1 MSKKVPITRFP
12 DASAVAYSRAIRKMV
27 LELGDETLNQFEKY
41 VEPLLIESR
50 QDSPEFVV
58 DGILDNIKRMLEA
71 IKNKADKV
79 FVERKTHSASRK
91 FVNSINRFNKH
102 NIENQLA
109 VKGIEPTQREPWLDS
124 FLNNKIKDNVSFIKN
139 IEDEYLSEIEN
150 VIRDGVKEGRTAKQ
164 IREQLVER
172 VKVAES
178 RAQFIA
184 VDQTGSILGQMT
196 AERHQQI
203 GIDKFKWLTSHD
215 ERVRD
220 SHKELSDKTFSY
232 DDLPTVNGREV
243 LPGEDY
249 RCRCVAIPVFDDEEL
264 Y

>member
-12 DASAVAYSRAIRKMV
+12 DAAAVAYSRAIRKMV
-27 LELGDETLNQFEKY
+27 LELGDEAIKQFEKH

-50 QDSPEFVV
+50 QDSTEFVV
-58 DGILDNIKRMLEA
+58 DGIFDNIKRMLSA
-71 IKNKADKV
+71 IKNKAETV
-79 FVERKTHSASRK
+79 FSERKTHSAAQK
-91 FVNSINRFNKH
+91 FVNSINLFNKH
-102 NIENQLA
+102 NIEKQLV
-109 VKGIEPTQREPWLDS
+109 VKGIDPTQREPWLDS
-124 FLNNKIKDNVSFIKN
+124 FLNNKIKDNVGYIKN
-139 IEDEYLSEIEN
+139 IEDDYLSEIEK
-150 VIRDGVKEGRTAKQ
+150 VVHDGIKEGRTAKQ
-164 IREQLVER
+164 IRKQLVER
-172 VKVAES
+172 AEVAES

-220 SHKELSDKTFSY
+220 SHKDLSDKTFSY
-232 DDLPTVNGREV
+232 DDPPTVNGRVV

-249 RCRCVAIPVFDDEEL
+249 RCRCVAIPVFDDF
-264 Y
+264 

>member
-1 MSKKVPITRFP
+1 MSKKVAITRFP
-12 DASAVAYSRAIRKMV
+12 DAAAVAYSRAIRKMV
-27 LELGDETLNQFEKY
+27 LELGDETLKQFEKH

-50 QDSPEFVV
+50 QDSAKFVV
-58 DGILDNIKRMLEA
+58 DGIFDNIKRMFNA
-71 IKNKADKV
+71 IKSKAEMV
-79 FVERKTHSASRK
+79 FSERKTHSAAQR
-91 FVNSINRFNKH
+91 FVKSINLFNKH
-102 NIENQLA
+102 NIEKQLA
-109 VKGIEPTQREPWLDS
+109 VKGIDPTQREQWLDS
-124 FLNNKIKDNVSFIKN
+124 FLNNKIKDNVSYIKN
-139 IEDEYLSEIEN
+139 IEDECLSEIEK
-150 VIRDGVKEGRTAKQ
+150 VVRDGIKEGRTAKK

-172 VKVAES
+172 VKVTES

-220 SHKELSDKTFSY
+220 SHKVLNNEIFSY
-232 DDLPTVNGREV
+232 DDPPTVNGRTV

-249 RCRCVAIPVFDDEEL
+249 RCRCVAIPVFD
-264 Y
+264 

>member
-1 MSKKVPITRFP
+1 MVKKVPITRFP
-12 DASAVAYSRAIRKMV
+12 DAAAVAYSRAIRKMV
-27 LELGDETLNQFEKY
+27 LELGDETLKQFEKH
-41 VEPLLIESR
+41 VEPLFIESR
-50 QDSPEFVV
+50 QDSTEFVV
-58 DGILDNIKRMLEA
+58 DGIFDNIKQMLKV
-71 IKNKADKV
+71 IKSKV
-79 FVERKTHSASRK
+79 ETVFSERKTYSAAQK
-91 FVNSINRFNKH
+91 FVNSINLFNKH
-102 NIENQLA
+102 NIEKQLA
-109 VKGIEPTQREPWLDS
+109 VKGIDPTQREPWLDS

-139 IEDEYLSEIEN
+139 IKDDYLSEIEK
-150 VIRDGVKEGRTAKQ
+150 VVRDGVKDGRTAKQ

-220 SHKELSDKTFSY
+220 SHKVLNKEVFSY
-232 DDLPTVNGREV
+232 NDPPTVNGRVV

-249 RCRCVAIPVFDDEEL
+249 RCRCVAIPFFD
-264 Y
+264 